1 MIPAGSFL
9 LFGHNFST
17 VWSRKNVDKSGCLG
31 YTVIWTFVLFFG
43 LGGGGSILD
52 NKPFIVKTH
61 DVQLDAE
68 YREWIQE
75 LKQRYQASQIKAAV
89 KVNSEQLLFNWQ
101 LGRDLVIRRAEEKWG
116 KGVVEQVSLD
126 MQAAFPGTKG
136 FGTSNLWYMKK
147 WYQFYAENSETSV
160 SEKLQRLVGEIEGE
174 KLSQIAVIPQKEK
187 LQQVVGELNFP
198 TAFSYVPWGHHI
210 LIITKCKSI
219 EEALFYIQKTV
230 EEGWSRSTLD
240 NCIRADYFHATGNAL
255 TNFSEK
261 LPAPQGDLAQEL
273 LKENYDLGFI
283 SLPKKYDETALEDAI
298 EQRMTRFL
306 LELGEGWAFVGRQ
319 KEIVIA
325 GKTRRIDLLFYHIYL
340 RCYVVIELKTKAFDP
355 EFAGKL
361 NFYVNS
367 VDQFIRR
374 ESDNQTI
381 GLLIC
386 KDMDRTEVQL
396 AFHGITTPMGVAT
409 YDNVRIKEI
418 QEQLPTA
425 EQIQAVV
432 AQAEEDFMRRQSE
445 E

>member
-1 MIPAGSFL
+1 MGNEPY
-9 LFGHNFST
+9 
-17 VWSRKNVDKSGCLG
+17 V
-31 YTVIWTFVLFFG
+31 
-43 LGGGGSILD
+43 
-52 NKPFIVKTH
+52 VKTH
-61 DVQLDAE
+61 DVKFDAE
-68 YREWIQE
+68 YSSWIQE
-75 LKQRYQASQIKAAV
+75 LKQRYQASQVKAAV

-101 LGRDLVIRRAEEKWG
+101 LGRDLVTRRAEEKWG

-126 MQAAFPGTKG
+126 LQAAFPQVNG
-136 FGTSNLWYMKK
+136 FSVRNLWNMKK
-147 WYQFYAENSETSV
+147 WYSFYATQETT
-160 SEKLQRLVGEIEGE
+160 RL
-174 KLSQIAVIPQKEK
+174 LPQIDQSLVAAQAK
-187 LQQVVGELNFP
+187 LQQVAAELPAEKMQQAVAEFP
-198 TAFSYVPWGHHI
+198 FPASFGYVPWGHHI

-219 EEALFYIQKTV
+219 EEALFYIRRTI
-230 EEGWSRSTLD
+230 EEGWSRNTLD
-240 NCIRADYFHATGNAL
+240 NCIRADYYHTSGGAL
-255 TNFSEK
+255 TNFSER
-261 LPAPQGDLAQEL
+261 LPAPQGDLAQDL

-283 SLPKKYDETALEDAI
+283 ALPKKYDETDLEDAI

-319 KEIVIA
+319 KEIVIS

-340 RCYVVIELKTKAFDP
+340 RCYVVIELKVTSFDP

-361 NFYVNS
+361 NFYVNA

-396 AFHGITTPMGVAT
+396 AFQGITTPMGVAT

-425 EQIQAVV
+425 EQIQAVIE
-432 AQAEEDFMRRQSE
+432 QAEEDYIRNQKES
-445 E
+445 